1 MAATIHTTISIEF
14 IHGAN
19 TFNMDLSGQA
29 QYTVQEAATE
39 AATALGTS
47 FADSSYKVN
56 GRNVDGDYVLSA
68 GDRLEVYKRAG
79 DKG

>member
-1 MAATIHTTISIEF
+1 MAVTINANVDIEF
-14 IHGAN
+14 VHGAN
-19 TFNMDLSGQA
+19 TFSMTLSGQA
-29 QYTVQEAATE
+29 QYTVQEAVTE

-47 FADSSYKVN
+47 FADAGYKVN
-56 GRNVDGDYVLSA
+56 GRTVDGDYILSA